1 MGGMIYPPSER
12 PSQARLSPPKN
23 LSTMIALDA
32 VEQKTDESI
41 EQFSGNVSCEPTRF
55 QNGSWKKVAIR
66 SFAMLSALSEARIR
80 QKRKGFTRDSME
92 RAAILV
98 GEYHG
103 YRHTPRIDRSGDWP
117 KDKTAFCAEKG
128 ITVSMLDHALF
139 LVRYHRWEKR
149 YLDYTA
155 PEVRVAMVKD
165 VLLAAS
171 VRQLEADPG
180 KENANLLRTALQ
192 GEGELKG
199 TQKITQVNVGSN
211 VINMPENLTEE
222 DLRAR
227 LDRVNRLA
235 ELIKPKEVPHEE
247 VPNEP

>member
-1 MGGMIYPPSER
+1 MEEELELTAGKKEKYRRDPPR
-12 PSQARLSPPKN
+12 NWPS
-23 LSTMIALDA
+23 IVALDA
-32 VEQKTDESI
+32 IEQKTDEAL

-66 SFAMLSALSEARIR
+66 AFAMLYALSKSRAS
-80 QKRKGFTRDSME
+80 QKRMGFTRDSME

-103 YRHTPRIDRSGDWP
+103 YRHTPRIDRSPDWP
-117 KDKTAFCAEKG
+117 RDKWAFCGEKR
-128 ITVSMLDHALF
+128 ITPSMLDHALH

-171 VRQLEADPG
+171 VRQLEAEPG

-235 ELIKPKEVPHEE
+235 ESLKPREVPHEE
-247 VPNEP
+247 VPE